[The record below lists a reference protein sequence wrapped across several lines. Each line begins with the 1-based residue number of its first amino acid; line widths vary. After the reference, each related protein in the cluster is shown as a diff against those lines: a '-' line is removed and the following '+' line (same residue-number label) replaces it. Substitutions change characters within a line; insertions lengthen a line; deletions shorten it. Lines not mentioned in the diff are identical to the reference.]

1 MAEEKK
7 EDGKKGTFG
16 KDFVGELKMH
26 QFAIDTDDTVIDE
39 GMQLEKIAATGVKA
53 IAFGF
58 LGRFLG
64 KKFIKKGHW
73 ISKALAA
80 KKAAQG
86 AYKSEGGSAE
96 NGSSSSETAE
106 VDTTAATEQSGENQ

>member
-26 QFAIDTDDTVIDE
+26 QFALDTDDTVIDE

-73 ISKALAA
+73 ISRALAA

-86 AYKSEGGSAE
+86 AYKSESGSAE
-96 NGSSSSETAE
+96 NASGASEPAE
-106 VDTTAATEQSGENQ
+106 ADTTAATEQSGDNQ